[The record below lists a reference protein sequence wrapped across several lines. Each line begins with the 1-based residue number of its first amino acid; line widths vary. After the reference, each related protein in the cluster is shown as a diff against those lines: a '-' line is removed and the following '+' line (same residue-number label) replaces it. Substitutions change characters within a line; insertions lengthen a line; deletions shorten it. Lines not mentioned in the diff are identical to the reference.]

1 MQKPVPFLNRI
12 PLRLVCAVL
21 CCAFTGA
28 SLCAQSPKPTDGF
41 FTTSD
46 GVRLHYLE
54 AGAGPAIVFVPGWCM
69 PAWIWEKQ
77 IEHFSAHYHVVAL
90 DPRSQG
96 DSDKPGRGNFPER
109 RAQDV
114 KDLVD
119 QLKLSPAVLVG
130 WSQAVPEL
138 LTYAEK
144 FGGASVRGYV
154 LVDGIAWEKAN
165 PQLISG
171 MMEIYPEVEGNR
183 HDLTEK
189 FVRSM
194 YRKPVSEDYIERL
207 VDAVMKTPSDSAV
220 AMSVTSIARDDWRPA
235 IAKIDRPVL
244 VACETRM
251 KAMAADPITAKI
263 PTARVE
269 IFADAG
275 HALFVDDADRFN
287 ALLDDFIQ
295 HSNGPQPM
303 N

>member
-1 MQKPVPFLNRI
+1 MQSSLQFLAG
-12 PLRLVCAVL
+12 RLMRLSCTVMGCAIMS
-21 CCAFTGA
+21 AT
-28 SLCAQSPKPTDGF
+28 LCAQSPKAADGF

-54 AGAGPAIVFVPGWCM
+54 AGTGPAIVFVPGWCM
-69 PAWIWEKQ
+69 PAWIWENQ
-77 IEHFSAHYHVVAL
+77 IQHFSAHYHVIAL

-96 DSDKPGRGNFPER
+96 DSDKPGQGNFPER

-119 QLKLSPAVLVG
+119 QLKLAPAILVG

-154 LVDGIAWEKAN
+154 LVDGLAWEKAN

-171 MMEIYPEVEGNR
+171 MMEIYPQVEGNR

-194 YRKPVSEDYIERL
+194 YHKPVSEEYIERL
-207 VDAVMKTPSDSAV
+207 VDSVMKTPSDSAV

-244 VACETRM
+244 VACEPGM
-251 KAMAADPITAKI
+251 KAMAADPITSKI

-269 IFADAG
+269 VFPDAG

-295 HSNGPQPM
+295 HAP
-303 N
+303 